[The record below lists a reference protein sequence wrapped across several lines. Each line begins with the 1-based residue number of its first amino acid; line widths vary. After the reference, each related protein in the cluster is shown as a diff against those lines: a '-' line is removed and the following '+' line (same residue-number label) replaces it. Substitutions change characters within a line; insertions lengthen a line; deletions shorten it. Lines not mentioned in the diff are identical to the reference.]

1 MNQQTNI
8 ENYRRSFNIMA
19 KNLDNNLKDYLT
31 EHKMT
36 KIELL
41 LRIGLNTKLVTEFN
55 YTELEKL
62 VSLILTDEE
71 FPIITNHSE
80 GDDISIFNKKTKHD
94 LKISD
99 DCITFDLS
107 KESELSKEINLIT
120 YKVESNNLKRIN
132 TNIDYSIDETSNF
145 VNNVIIKINEIK
157 YSVNGEVLEDNSCEI
172 LLKNPI
178 LISVFKRL
186 YKSTLSQNIAFVL
199 NKIIEL
205 INEKKITK
213 EDIEIKLNSLDKSIK

>member
-1 MNQQTNI
+1 MVHNLSRVRFMNQQTNI

-41 LRIGLNTKLVTEFN
+41 LSMGLNTKLVTEFN

-80 GDDISIFNKKTKHD
+80 VIFF
-94 LKISD
+94 S
-99 DCITFDLS
+99 
-107 KESELSKEINLIT
+107 
-120 YKVESNNLKRIN
+120 
-132 TNIDYSIDETSNF
+132 TNF
-145 VNNVIIKINEIK
+145 
-157 YSVNGEVLEDNSCEI
+157 
-172 LLKNPI
+172 
-178 LISVFKRL
+178 
-186 YKSTLSQNIAFVL
+186 
-199 NKIIEL
+199 KIIT
-205 INEKKITK
+205 NHSDNRKGWHFPKIF
-213 EDIEIKLNSLDKSIK
+213 

>member
-41 LRIGLNTKLVTEFN
+41 LRMGLNTKLVTEFN
-55 YTELEKL
+55 YNELEKL

-80 GDDISIFNKKTKHD
+80 DDDISLFNKKTKHD

-120 YKVESNNLKRIN
+120 YKVEINNLKRIN

-145 VNNVIIKINEIK
+145 VNNVIIKINEVK
-157 YSVNGEVLEDNSCEI
+157 YSANGEVLEDNSCEI

-178 LISVFKRL
+178 FVSVFKRL

-213 EDIEIKLNSLDKSIK
+213 EDIEIKLNSLDKSIN